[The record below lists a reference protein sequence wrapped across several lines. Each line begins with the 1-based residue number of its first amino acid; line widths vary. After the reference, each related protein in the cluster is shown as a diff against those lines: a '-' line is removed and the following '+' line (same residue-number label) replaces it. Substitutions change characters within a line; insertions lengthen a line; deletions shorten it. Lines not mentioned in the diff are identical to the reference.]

1 MSEEAQYTELVPE
14 YKNKSRFP
22 ILSRYR
28 DLIIFVKGAFS
39 DNQISDIELEQIAT
53 VEKDILLEYQVAAEV
68 FSKMPFNTPHYNA
81 AQKLLNHLHRC
92 NVFMQFAYDQAKLKR
107 ATANGSIPALPIR
120 DMHQERMAVTGKKV
134 INLTATMAGV
144 NLLKELDTP
153 KKRIEAELPQIRR
166 NLSKL
171 SPEERAETEAK
182 INAIIEHMKDR
193 QLEQLSVHEMNR
205 LIGLEQY
212 LGEGVRVR
220 A

>member
-28 DLIIFVKGAFS
+28 DLIIFVKAAFS
-39 DNQISDIELEQIAT
+39 DGKISDDEFEQISTI
-53 VEKDILLEYQVAAEV
+53 EKDILLEYQVAAEV
-68 FSKMPFNTPHYNA
+68 FSSMNFNAPHYNA

-107 ATANGSIPALPIR
+107 AIDSGSAPVAVR
-120 DMHQERMAVTGKKV
+120 DMYREKIALTDNKV
-134 INLTATMAGV
+134 IQLTTTMTGV
-144 NLLKELDTP
+144 ELLKELETP

-166 NLSKL
+166 NLAKL
-171 SPEERAETEAK
+171 SPEERAEVEAK
-182 INAIIEHMKDR
+182 VNAIIEQMKDR
-193 QLEQLSVHEMNR
+193 QIEQLSVHELNR

-220 A
+220 V